1 MKHKKLLSLFLVLL
15 SLSLLFTS
23 CAVPAETPDL
33 SVIDASVTDRAQA
46 TVRDSTAPDDAADTE
61 TAAEPAEQTSA
72 PDAAADPAAQTETQ
86 APTEKQTEAT
96 TEAPTTAVLD
106 ENGSYTSKEDVAL
119 YIHLYGRLPQNFI
132 TKKEAEALGWSGGSL
147 EKYAPGK
154 CIGGNRF
161 GNYEE
166 LLPVKKGRV
175 YTECDIDTLGAKS
188 RGAKRIVFSND
199 GLIYY
204 TDDHYE
210 SFTLLYGEE

>member
-72 PDAAADPAAQTETQ
+72 PDAAAVPAAQTETQ

-106 ENGSYTSKEDVAL
+106 EIYARFNGEHPK
-119 YIHLYGRLPQNFI
+119 
-132 TKKEAEALGWSGGSL
+132 
-147 EKYAPGK
+147 
-154 CIGGNRF
+154 
-161 GNYEE
+161 NY
-166 LLPVKKGRV
+166 KGRSLSV
-175 YTECDIDTLGAKS
+175 SDI
-188 RGAKRIVFSND
+188 IVLD
-199 GLIYY
+199 GNMYY
-204 TDDHYE
+204 VDKFGFKKVDMVM
-210 SFTLLYGEE
+210 